1 MSITIQQVNFRS
13 LILYTI
19 LVVKL
24 SAQTYSNYGLQQ
36 EVAMEPTKIL
46 LDRKYQ
52 IEFPIS
58 YGFYNPGIYGFP
70 NIQNVES
77 KIWWTTIPN
86 PPLTSYEYMY
96 EKTISANADTNKPH
110 EQAAPTQK
118 EAFKI
123 KQQRKENLE
132 QGDLQRNTL
141 VSVHYF
147 LNPVQQNS
155 RENNQTLQETTTANS
170 VVGEVEE
177 SIYIPHKP
185 RYIDEEK
192 DQQQTAYLA
201 SSDLTPSEIT
211 GIVVGSVLFIGLIL
225 SVVSVVYIYFQR
237 PDNLIQSN
245 QLIL

>member
-123 KQQRKENLE
+123 N
-132 QGDLQRNTL
+132 
-141 VSVHYF
+141 
-147 LNPVQQNS
+147 
-155 RENNQTLQETTTANS
+155 
-170 VVGEVEE
+170 EVEE